1 MKSSFDHIIG
11 NDALKKRLADDILTS
26 RLSHAYIIEGAYG
39 SGKHTLAM
47 SVAAAIACRKKDDP
61 ASPLPCRDCPS
72 CKKIFDGNS
81 PDVIF
86 VRREDGKATLGVDVI
101 RELRQD
107 VAIAPNELPV
117 KLYIIEEAHL
127 MTEQAQNAFLLT
139 LEEPP
144 AYVVFLLLCE
154 TSASLLETVRSR
166 APTLRTEPIDTAL
179 IGSHL
184 CRISTEAAS
193 LAKASPEEFGEIT
206 AAANGSVGRALDLL
220 DAKKRKPIVAKR
232 EAARELVRLCAARR
246 NASAAVRYLNG
257 LPAKRD
263 DLTDQFQFT
272 LLCLRDLLVCKQ
284 TENAPLCFFANR
296 EEACALAYS
305 FTTPELLW
313 LCDAVNETVDR
324 LKKSANVRLTLTSFA
339 VRCGLIQ

>member
-1 MKSSFDHIIG
+1 
-11 NDALKKRLADDILTS
+11 
-26 RLSHAYIIEGAYG
+26 
-39 SGKHTLAM
+39 M
-47 SVAAAIACRKKDDP
+47 SVAAAIACRQKDEP
-61 ASPLPCRDCPS
+61 SSPLPCCTCPS

-86 VRREDGKATLGVDVI
+86 VKREDGKATMGVDVI

-107 VAIAPNELPV
+107 VSIAPNELPV
-117 KLYIIEEAHL
+117 KLYIMEEAHL

-144 AYVVFLLLCE
+144 AYVIFLLLCE

-166 APTLRTEPIDTAL
+166 APTLRTEPIDTER
-179 IGSHL
+179 IGTHL
-184 CRISTEAAS
+184 CRISTEASA
-193 LAKASPEEFGEIT
+193 LARSSPEEFGEIT
-206 AAANGSVGRALDLL
+206 AAANGSIGRALELL

-232 EAARELVRLCAARR
+232 EAARELIRLCATRR
-246 NASAAVRYLNG
+246 NSAAAVRYLNG
-257 LPAKRD
+257 LPQKRD
-263 DLTDQFQFT
+263 ELTDQFNFT
-272 LLCLRDLLVCKQ
+272 LLCLRDLLLCKQ

-296 EEACALAYS
+296 DEACTLAYG
-305 FTTPELLW
+305 FTTPELLG

-324 LKKSANVRLTLTSFA
+324 LKKNANVRLTLTSFA